1 MKEIDISKYI
11 TRLEAKQEEML
22 SVLHKRTSFINLSE
36 PPAREYKSDD
46 DSNIQSNKRNRSSKS
61 SKSSNNG
68 CLDLTGCFGCF
79 SIFGIPSGGFIAL
92 VIIETIIKWFI
103 LIVFYDYTLKSL
115 IKITY
120 NFTLSAFKFV
130 LKWGSIAIGVVFC
143 GLILFW
149 LIHTIFE
156 FVSKLCHTDKKDET
170 PTDSADKQLVE
181 AEAEKDDAP
190 RDYNIL
196 SEHVNRSLSRLN
208 SYLSDSWNTFVSSA
222 NGELKDAIMQ
232 LDVDA
237 EEKDRLLKEVIN
249 TTVLNFQMTTLDEKL
264 KQAVSAGNTDAFR
277 SVITD
282 FEKEYMKTIASA
294 RRQQIKY
301 WMSVN
306 MIF

>member
-1 MKEIDISKYI
+1 MEMIKKYQKDIDISKYI

-46 DSNIQSNKRNRSSKS
+46 
-61 SKSSNNG
+61 
-68 CLDLTGCFGCF
+68 GCF
-79 SIFGIPSGGFIAL
+79 SIFGIFSGGFIAL

-120 NFTLSAFKFV
+120 NFIKFV
-130 LKWGSIAIGVVFC
+130 LKWGSIAIGVVVC

-149 LIHTIFE
+149 LIHTIYE

-181 AEAEKDDAP
+181 AGAEKDDAP

-282 FEKEYMKTIASA
+282 FEKEYTKTITSA

>member
-1 MKEIDISKYI
+1 MEIIKKYQKDIDISKYI

-46 DSNIQSNKRNRSSKS
+46 
-61 SKSSNNG
+61 
-68 CLDLTGCFGCF
+68 GCFGC
-79 SIFGIPSGGFIAL
+79 GILSVGFIAL

-120 NFTLSAFKFV
+120 NFI
-130 LKWGSIAIGVVFC
+130 KWGSIAIGVVVC

-282 FEKEYMKTIASA
+282 FEKEYTKTIASA

>member
-36 PPAREYKSDD
+36 PPAREYKSDYG
-46 DSNIQSNKRNRSSKS
+46 SNIQSG
-61 SKSSNNG
+61 KSSNSSVNG
-68 CLDLTGCFGCF
+68 CLDLTGCFGC
-79 SIFGIPSGGFIAL
+79 GIPSVGFIAL
-92 VIIETIIKWFI
+92 VIIETIINWFI

-120 NFTLSAFKFV
+120 NFI
-130 LKWGSIAIGVVFC
+130 KWGSIAIGVVVC

-181 AEAEKDDAP
+181 AGAEKDDAP

-282 FEKEYMKTIASA
+282 FEKEYTKTIASA

>member
-36 PPAREYKSDD
+36 PPAREYKSDIG
-46 DSNIQSNKRNRSSKS
+46 SNIQSGKS
-61 SKSSNNG
+61 SNSSESSNNG
-68 CLDLTGCFGCF
+68 CLDLTGCFGC
-79 SIFGIPSGGFIAL
+79 GIPCVGFIAL

-115 IKITY
+115 IKTTY
-120 NFTLSAFKFV
+120 NFI
-130 LKWGSIAIGVVFC
+130 KWGSIAIGVVVC

-181 AEAEKDDAP
+181 AGAEKDDAP

-249 TTVLNFQMTTLDEKL
+249 TTILNFQMTTLDEKL

-282 FEKEYMKTIASA
+282 FEKEYTKTIASA

>member
-36 PPAREYKSDD
+36 PPAREYKSDYG
-46 DSNIQSNKRNRSSKS
+46 SNIQSG
-61 SKSSNNG
+61 KSSNSSVNG
-68 CLDLTGCFGCF
+68 CFDSAGCLGCF
-79 SIFGIPSGGFIAL
+79 SIFGIFSGGFIAL

-120 NFTLSAFKFV
+120 NFIKFV
-130 LKWGSIAIGVVFC
+130 LKWGSIAIGVVVC

-149 LIHTIFE
+149 LIHTIYE

-282 FEKEYMKTIASA
+282 FEKEYTKTIASA

>member
-36 PPAREYKSDD
+36 PPAREY
-46 DSNIQSNKRNRSSKS
+46 N

-68 CLDLTGCFGCF
+68 CLDLTGCFGC
-79 SIFGIPSGGFIAL
+79 GIPIVGFIAL

-120 NFTLSAFKFV
+120 NFI
-130 LKWGSIAIGVVFC
+130 KWGSIAIGVVVC

-237 EEKDRLLKEVIN
+237 EEKDRLLKKVIN

-282 FEKEYMKTIASA
+282 FEKECTKTIASA